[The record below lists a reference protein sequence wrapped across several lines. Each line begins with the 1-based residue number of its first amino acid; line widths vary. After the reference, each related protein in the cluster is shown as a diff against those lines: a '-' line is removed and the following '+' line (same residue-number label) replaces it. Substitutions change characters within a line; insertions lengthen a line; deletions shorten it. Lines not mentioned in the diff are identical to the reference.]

1 MITVFV
7 MQTRGVV
14 DIFNHAHGLYA
25 DVWTAWVEGVVN
37 LAVTITAAYYLGIA
51 GVLLGKIA
59 SILPI
64 IVFWKPYYLFSTG
77 FKLPVKVLLEADNPL
92 LFFVCCWFFSL
103 YLAKPMGSFQARKKF
118 WQSDRVCLFDGAPFY
133 FLLFLLIT
141 VWCYRNERF
150 FRPVFPACTII
161 KK

>member
-77 FKLPVKVLLEADNPL
+77 FKLPVKVY
-92 LFFVCCWFFSL
+92 WKQTIR
-103 YLAKPMGSFQARKKF
+103 Y
-118 WQSDRVCLFDGAPFY
+118 Y
-133 FLLFLLIT
+133 FLFTIGFFLFKLLS
-141 VWCYRNERF
+141 R
-150 FRPVFPACTII
+150 
-161 KK
+161 